1 MATLSYQSA
10 MQAAMGAIDGEERA
24 NVYSEVMERLCR
36 EYGEALRAYDMAKAA
51 GDSALAAQLE
61 LVVVEKS
68 NVMQAYME
76 RSQDGTGAALH

>member
-1 MATLSYQSA
+1 MDTIENEK
-10 MQAAMGAIDGEERA
+10 QADAHREA
-24 NVYSEVMERLCR
+24 MERLCR
-36 EYGEALRAYDMAKAA
+36 EYGEALKTYDMAKAA

-76 RSQDGTGAALH
+76 HHLKGPGAALH